1 MAGVFAGP
9 ICAKTAKWIF
19 IDKLD
24 KSISERDPVLNNQT
38 VCSMMRSLTVVIS
51 RVHLEVQFGFQ
62 DIRHSLRA
70 HNTSD
75 AAVTAHFVLP
85 EEKKK
90 YSALL
95 RIDILPLNFRPFFP
109 LRMTSTVSN
118 SLFSTWQEG
127 GGCGWGRALRAV
139 VPRCLPERPAGV
151 RQRLKAAS
159 CLLKYI

>member
-1 MAGVFAGP
+1 MIWLGYLQVP
-9 ICAKTAKWIF
+9 LVQ
-19 IDKLD
+19 KLQNEFLLTND

-51 RVHLEVQFGFQ
+51 RVHLKVQFGFQ

-75 AAVTAHFVLP
+75 AAVTAHFVCLN
-85 EEKKK
+85 KKM

-95 RIDILPLNFRPFFP
+95 RIGILPLNFRPFFL

-127 GGCGWGRALRAV
+127 GGCGWGWALHAV
-139 VPRCLPERPAGV
+139 VPCCLPERPAGV